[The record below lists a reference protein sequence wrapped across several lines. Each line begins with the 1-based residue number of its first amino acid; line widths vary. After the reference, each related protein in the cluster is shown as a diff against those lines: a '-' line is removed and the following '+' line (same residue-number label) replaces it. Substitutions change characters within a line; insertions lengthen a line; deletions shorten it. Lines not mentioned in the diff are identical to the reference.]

1 MDTTQI
7 LKTQTE
13 LARHTCIVLDDWM
26 ESPVDRKMHAGFGPV
41 DEG

>member
-1 MDTTQI
+1 VDTTQI

-13 LARHTCIVLDDWM
+13 LARHTCVLDDWM